1 MVSLHIP
8 ATSQTHHMFNREM
21 FARMKKGAYLVNA
34 ARGGLVDLDALT
46 QALREGHLAGAA
58 LDAFEIEP
66 LPRGAEIFQ
75 YNVVCTPHIGAES
88 YEAYRNVSLCVS
100 QGVADVLAGREP
112 RYWVNK
118 PR

>member
-1 MVSLHIP
+1 M
-8 ATSQTHHMFNREM
+8 
-21 FARMKKGAYLVNA
+21 
-34 ARGGLVDLDALT
+34 DALT